1 MHICRNSLHC
11 TVLKNK
17 IDFNEESG
25 TKVSGSFLVCED
37 SKGDA
42 YAKEPALHTACK
54 CVVGPQNVKD
64 YLAFDKVL
72 ACGGTWMVKDALV
85 TGGES
90 EKIKEMTKEAVDIV
104 K

>member
-17 IDFNEESG
+17 IDLNRG
-25 TKVSGSFLVCED
+25 QGRKFLTPFWGLGD

-42 YAKEPALHTACK
+42 YTKELALHTACK

-72 ACGGTWMVKDALV
+72 ACGGTWMVKDALIN
-85 TGGES
+85 GGEF

>member
-72 ACGGTWMVKDALV
+72 ACD
-85 TGGES
+85 GGEF

>member
-25 TKVSGSFLVCED
+25 TKVSGSFLVLGIQ
-37 SKGDA
+37 KGTRTQ
-42 YAKEPALHTACK
+42 KNLHTACK

-72 ACGGTWMVKDALV
+72 ACDGTWMVKDALIN
-85 TGGES
+85 GGEF